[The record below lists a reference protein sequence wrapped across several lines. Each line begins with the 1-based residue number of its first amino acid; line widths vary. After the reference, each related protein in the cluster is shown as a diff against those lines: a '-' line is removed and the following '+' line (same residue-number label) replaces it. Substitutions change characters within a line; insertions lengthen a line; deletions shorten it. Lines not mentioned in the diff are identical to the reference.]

1 MNRYLALHKIIE
13 LGNFTKAASAMNCT
27 QSAISQMISSL
38 EDELKIKLLNRS
50 KSGISLTKEG
60 ERLYPHI
67 QRLVYEYRT
76 VKEHAQEIRG
86 LETGTIRIGTMGS
99 ISAHWLPILIS
110 EFKKKYPAIEFV
122 LLEGDYVSITEW
134 IKTGAVDFGFVNP
147 DAVSGIKTSPVKDG
161 RMMAVLPPGHPLA
174 ENEIVSLKD
183 LGKEHFILLEEGN
196 HSEPLIAFK
205 EQGIHP
211 KISYVIHDDYTIMN
225 MVEQGLGVSMLAE
238 LMLKRIAYNLELRPT
253 EPPVI
258 RKMAIGYKDRL
269 SLTIAAR
276 RFIEL
281 LKENMDKLP

>member
-1 MNRYLALHKIIE
+1 MNRYLALHKIVE
-13 LGNFTKAASAMNCT
+13 LGNFTKAAQALNCT

-50 KSGISLTKEG
+50 KTGISLTREG
-60 ERLYPHI
+60 EKLYPHI

-99 ISAHWLPILIS
+99 ISTHWLPILIS
-110 EFKKKYPAIEFV
+110 EFKRMYPAIEFV

-134 IKTGAVDFGFVNP
+134 IKSGAVDFGFVNP
-147 DAVSGIKTSPVKDG
+147 DAVSGIKTTPVKDG
-161 RMMAVLPPGHPLA
+161 RMLAVLPPNHPLA
-174 ENEIVSLKD
+174 ACDVVSLKD

-196 HSEPLIAFK
+196 HSEPLIAFNSL
-205 EQGIHP
+205 GIKP

-225 MVEQGLGVSMLAE
+225 MVEAGLGVSMLAE

-253 EPPVI
+253 DPPVI

-281 LKENMDKLP
+281 LKSRMDSLP